1 MIHIHTHNIYIHI
14 YVQMNF
20 SIGESQKHSEVK
32 QPGTKEYIPYDP
44 IFIKSRDDQ
53 TNSDRKQIH
62 AFLGL
67 CVQVGVSRGVTE
79 VSVAMQTP
87 QSSSVMWLD
96 RGTHL
101 RELSSSILST
111 RACPVVQSCPTL
123 SQLQEL
129 YPSRLLC
136 PCDFPGKHTGVG
148 RHFLLQRIFPT
159 QGSNPR
165 LLHLLCWPVSSLPL
179 SRLGSPPKSQT
190 VVWRESKLLS
200 SLLRKQSKPH
210 LCFTKE
216 KF

>member
-111 RACPVVQSCPTL
+111 RACQVVQSCPTL
-123 SQLQEL
+123 NSRNCIPAGSSVHGISQVSTLEWVAISS
-129 YPSRLLC
+129 SRGSFLPRDRTHISC
-136 PCDFPGKHTGVG
+136 ISCVG
-148 RHFLLQRIFPT
+148 R
-159 QGSNPR
+159 
-165 LLHLLCWPVSSLPL
+165 
-179 SRLGSPPKSQT
+179 
-190 VVWRESKLLS
+190 
-200 SLLRKQSKPH
+200 
-210 LCFTKE
+210 
-216 KF
+216 